1 MKRKVRWGRV
11 AVALAI
17 LALLISGGGWLVARG
32 LAHSA
37 GTKQVSRASE
47 SGRQKQIDAPYAVTL
62 ASEMTFLRPDATS
75 APLEIFIH
83 AKNEGRVTLT
93 TATPHHASSP
103 ATSKDATTLLDL
115 TPHAGTVANVAT
127 KTLQVQVDGKRRT
140 IKVNTRL
147 TLKNGAHYF
156 LTRDDKGTI
165 GLIKQDKSTQ
175 VAYLQQTNDR
185 ALLKQALWGRGFSI
199 GPTRYNGE
207 SINTAMDQDR
217 APQNT
222 VADNT
227 RLGVF
232 SDGQHVRVTALGA
245 GSPGWEGT
253 YRLTSKTLTIK
264 FSTGAVASQF
274 RFSYTFEKGRLQLAP
289 LATQDRAGNTL
300 TWRFALDEDGLLA
313 AQRPLA

>member
-11 AVALAI
+11 AVALAV
-17 LALLISGGGWLVARG
+17 LVFLIGGGGWFVVRG

-37 GTKQVSRASE
+37 GTKQARRVFK
-47 SGRQKQIDAPYAVTL
+47 SGRQAKIDAPYAVTL
-62 ASEMTFLRPDATS
+62 AKEMTFLRPDATS
-75 APLEIFIH
+75 APLAIFIS
-83 AKNEGRVTLT
+83 AKNDGRITLT

-103 ATSKDATTLLDL
+103 ATAKDATALLDL
-115 TPHAGTVANVAT
+115 APHAGTVANVVT
-127 KTLQVQVDGKRRT
+127 KTMHVQVDGKRRT

-147 TLKNGAHYF
+147 TLKNGTHYF

-165 GLIKQDKSTQ
+165 GLVKQDKSTQ
-175 VAYLQQTNDR
+175 VVYLQQTNNL

-207 SINTAMDQDR
+207 AINTAMDQDR
-217 APQNT
+217 VPQNT
-222 VADNT
+222 VTDNT

-253 YRLTSKTLTIK
+253 YRLTGKTLTIQ

-274 RFSYTFEKGRLQLAP
+274 RFSYTFQNGRLQLAP

-313 AQRPLA
+313 TQRPLA